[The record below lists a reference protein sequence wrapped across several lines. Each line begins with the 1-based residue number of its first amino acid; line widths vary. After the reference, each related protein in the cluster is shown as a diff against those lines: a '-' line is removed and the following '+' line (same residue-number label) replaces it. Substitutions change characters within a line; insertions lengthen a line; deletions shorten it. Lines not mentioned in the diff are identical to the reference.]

1 MPIPHHTGAP
11 PAGPGPGAG
20 APAPADPR
28 PQIRVAVFG
37 LAGKFQRL
45 MEIVLRHARHNQ
57 YRYVVAPSPGP
68 GDYDI
73 ALVDMTSAGGPEV
86 ASTLK
91 RLPHARPVVRMGR
104 RNDVVRGRDDLLQAS
119 FTANLLKTLNR
130 VVEEALLGRGGL
142 GLEFGAPRFGA
153 AAEPAP
159 RARVLIVD
167 DSPTVRRQL
176 AVALQQ
182 MGLDSE
188 GVGSAREALDTLTTR
203 RYDLVFVDVVMPE
216 IDGYKLT
223 REIKRNRL
231 LRPVPV
237 IILTSR
243 SSPFDL
249 ARGALSGCN
258 SYLVKPVSLR
268 SLRETVTRHLKASA
282 ARGGAGRLS
291 TA

>member
-1 MPIPHHTGAP
+1 
-11 PAGPGPGAG
+11 
-20 APAPADPR
+20 
-28 PQIRVAVFG
+28 VAVFG
-37 LAGKFQRL
+37 LANKFQRL

-57 YRYVVAPSPGP
+57 YRYVVARSPGP

-73 ALVDMTSAGGPEV
+73 ALVDMTSTGGPEV
-86 ASTLK
+86 ASTLR

-142 GLEFGAPRFGA
+142 GLEFGARRFGPA
-153 AAEPAP
+153 VEPVA

-216 IDGYKLT
+216 MDGYKLT
-223 REIKRNRL
+223 REIKRHRL

-268 SLRETVTRHLKASA
+268 SLRETVARHLKASA